1 MLAVA
6 IGTEKLSHKCMHQ
19 LILCVCVTPQHNKI
33 KQNDTRNE
41 VGFVAHW
48 IRCLTCKPNDIVAGG
63 MASKT
68 TRTKHR

>member
-41 VGFVAHW
+41 IHVVLKNKKKWG
-48 IRCLTCKPNDIVAGG
+48 K
-63 MASKT
+63 KT
-68 TRTKHR
+68 FPLWE

>member
-41 VGFVAHW
+41 IHVV
-48 IRCLTCKPNDIVAGG
+48 
-63 MASKT
+63 
-68 TRTKHR
+68 